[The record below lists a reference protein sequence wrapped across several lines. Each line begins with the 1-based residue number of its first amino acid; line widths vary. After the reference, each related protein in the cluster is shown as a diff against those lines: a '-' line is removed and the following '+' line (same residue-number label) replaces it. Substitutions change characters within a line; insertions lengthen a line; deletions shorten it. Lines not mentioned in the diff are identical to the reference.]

1 MKKIILFS
9 ILASFAFGV
18 QAQKFTLSKHF
29 IEDSLFVNDYTD
41 EGVDLVNTTNQKMVI
56 KFRTYINTIDTT
68 NWELLYCAFPA
79 CRVYIAYEEICDTMG
94 AKGEE
99 FDKVRISNFSIQPKN
114 TPKDCELCIEFFD
127 MMDSTFRDTLCYKYF
142 ASKRALGLASNSV
155 QSNSKIYPNPTQGS
169 VTVENSIG
177 INSIKIVD
185 LSGKEVLNVMDVNSI
200 TYSIDLSALKPGTYV
215 LQVENS
221 DDQWTVEKLII
232 E

>member
-1 MKKIILFS
+1 
-9 ILASFAFGV
+9 
-18 QAQKFTLSKHF
+18 
-29 IEDSLFVNDYTD
+29 
-41 EGVDLVNTTNQKMVI
+41 
-56 KFRTYINTIDTT
+56 
-68 NWELLYCAFPA
+68 
-79 CRVYIAYEEICDTMG
+79 
-94 AKGEE
+94 
-99 FDKVRISNFSIQPKN
+99 
-114 TPKDCELCIEFFD
+114 

-155 QSNSKIYPNPTQGS
+155 QSNSKTYPNPTQGS
-169 VTVENSIG
+169 VTLENSTG

-185 LSGKEVLNVMDVNSI
+185 LSGKEVLNVKDVNSI

>member
-1 MKKIILFS
+1 MKKIIIFS
-9 ILASFAFGV
+9 ILASFAFGS
-18 QAQKFTLSKHF
+18 QAQNFTLSKHLV
-29 IEDSLFVNDYTD
+29 EDSMYVDDYTD
-41 EGVDLVNTTNQKMVI
+41 AGVDLRNTTNKRLVI
-56 KFRTYINTIDTT
+56 KFRTYLNTIDTN
-68 NWELLYCAFPA
+68 NWEVLYCSFPA
-79 CRVYIAYEEICDTMG
+79 CRSYIAYEEICDTMG
-94 AKGEE
+94 ANGDLD
-99 FDKVRISNFSIQPKN
+99 DKVRISNMSIQPKK

-185 LSGKEVLNVMDVNSI
+185 LSGKEVLNVKDVNSI